1 MPDTIKVLEIHEP
14 ASRIKLMI
22 SHCLHSSWG
31 EILDKYSRKKAFR
44 VLWVPVSLGENLD
57 QAQESLHEE
66 LFVLSLEAWSIIQV
80 KDWGEE
86 GRQAGKRTI
95 YVKVLREDSICRTKN
110 E

>member
-1 MPDTIKVLEIHEP
+1 M
-14 ASRIKLMI
+14 
-22 SHCLHSSWG
+22 
-31 EILDKYSRKKAFR
+31 DKYSRKKAFR